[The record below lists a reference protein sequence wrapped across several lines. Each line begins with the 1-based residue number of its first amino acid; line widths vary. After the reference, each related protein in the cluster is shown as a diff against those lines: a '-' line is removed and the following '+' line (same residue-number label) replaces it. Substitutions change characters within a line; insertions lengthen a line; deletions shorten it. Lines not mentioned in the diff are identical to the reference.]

1 MNPRRSAS
9 VGALPREKRHFVS
22 RNESTSGASLDVR
35 CACQYFQCD
44 SLLPDRV
51 NPVTD
56 SRPTSAMG
64 FHSDVGSERGHLHSP
79 NPFQHINLGSA
90 IHMDQLSTRSYNIGS
105 NVHVDIDRLSMRSVG
120 AQHTLD
126 QSTTQVDISFVDKYP
141 ELEEVARSRGLV
153 VRSISDAQEN
163 EIPAAP
169 TTFIAGQRGRQMS
182 LSRRMSS
189 GGMRDPETWSTRS
202 VTSLRRISRSPSKSD
217 LFVADINI
225 PTTRIETR
233 FEMRSANTSRRT
245 SNVDL
250 SHFASHRV
258 TPALLH
264 SSVPI
269 SSADISTALPLTSA
283 SQSQLQ
289 QQQVLKLT
297 APQLNLIAPTPTPNT
312 DANDMRPDFERA
324 TASRQRSPSPSA
336 TDYRIAKP
344 PVSTDYMRPEEN
356 KENMYYAAMGGVM
369 PQNRPID
376 VSKFSADADDSTT
389 ELPAPAITKP
399 AATTWRPFTKARS
412 PKLTPT
418 VLPAAATTTD
428 PLQEVVTELENIAAT
443 RNVEDVYDN
452 IRLQT
457 TRPPSLGGDEVYQP
471 SLHPTED
478 TSIRIVSAI
487 PTVDIDQLVQNETK
501 KAVETRLRSK
511 SPPPPPPPSARKRI
525 QSPHNGM
532 DTLQLPGA
540 LETTN
545 FSNDQKQ
552 TASKPAPLKRQR
564 TPERNMSSDGR
575 KKLAPNSQRLEAHT
589 IEFHFTDLNTE
600 VPLQDASNEV
610 KPSYTS
616 RLKSMFTSNKSGTAE
631 TLQTVEPTFTSIRQ
645 KSPSPLRQRSPTP
658 QREKSP
664 SPVPAKLMGIFTKSK
679 PTPMSIVTGNSAVV
693 TKPPEKEPMSVKVTE
708 TFSLKVDEMDQY
720 NARPN
725 KPPPSSVQPTPPITA
740 YSSREDFLNSE
751 QVSVNNTDAFAP
763 VIIPAMSRNQFMAG
777 NRTFYTSEIDAQ
789 SPRSESELNR
799 ASKEPSVG
807 GVSGSHF
814 HIPKGTLIS
823 VPINIGGGS
832 SGDLGQQSSSA
843 DVSQRS
849 LPPRPRPPSAD
860 GRLVKSKLVRKSSFM
875 DGRTQSQDRAQKLHG
890 SHEDLYSTRM
900 TKTVSFN
907 FDERKSRLSEFESS
921 NLSQQQKDKRE
932 FLERTYFSR

>member
-9 VGALPREKRHFVS
+9 VGALPAEKRHFVS

-51 NPVTD
+51 NPATD
-56 SRPTSAMG
+56 SRPTSTMG
-64 FHSDVGSERGHLHSP
+64 FHSDVGSERAQLHSP
-79 NPFQHINLGSA
+79 NPFQHVNLGSA
-90 IHMDQLSTRSYNIGS
+90 IQMDQLSTRSYNIGS
-105 NVHVDIDRLSMRSVG
+105 NAHMDIDRLSMRSVG
-120 AQHTLD
+120 AHNTLD
-126 QSTTQVDISFVDKYP
+126 QSTAQVDISFVDKYP

-153 VRSISDAQEN
+153 VSSISDAQDN
-163 EIPAAP
+163 EMPGAP
-169 TTFIAGQRGRQMS
+169 TTFMAGQRGRQMS

-225 PTTRIETR
+225 PTTRTETR
-233 FEMRSANTSRRT
+233 FEMRSASTSRRT

-250 SHFASHRV
+250 SHFASHRAM
-258 TPALLH
+258 PALLH
-264 SSVPI
+264 GGVPA
-269 SSADISTALPLTSA
+269 SHTDISNAFSLTTSPQLP
-283 SQSQLQ
+283 Q
-289 QQQVLKLT
+289 QQAPKLT

-312 DANDMRPDFERA
+312 DAIDMRPDFERA

-376 VSKFSADADDSTT
+376 VSNSSAYEDDNTV
-389 ELPAPAITKP
+389 ELPAPVVTKP
-399 AATTWRPFTKARS
+399 ASTTWRPFTKARS
-412 PKLTPT
+412 PKPT
-418 VLPAAATTTD
+418 LITVPSTAITTD
-428 PLQEVVTELENIAAT
+428 PLQEVVSELENIAAT

-457 TRPPSLGGDEVYQP
+457 TRPPSLGGDDEHPP
-471 SLHPTED
+471 SLHPTEE

-487 PTVDIDQLVQNETK
+487 PAVDIDRLVQSETQ
-501 KAVETRLRSK
+501 KAVEARLRSK
-511 SPPPPPPPSARKRI
+511 SPPPPSARKRA
-525 QSPHNGM
+525 QSPQNRM
-532 DTLQLPGA
+532 DSLQLPGA
-540 LETTN
+540 VDTTN
-545 FSNDQKQ
+545 FSTEQTQ
-552 TASKPAPLKRQR
+552 TASKPTPLKRQR
-564 TPERNMSSDGR
+564 TPERNMSPDGR
-575 KKLAPNSQRLEAHT
+575 KKPATSNQSSEAQT
-589 IEFHFTDLNTE
+589 IEFHYTDLNTE
-600 VPLQDASNEV
+600 MPLQDAPHEV
-610 KPSYTS
+610 KSTYTS
-616 RLKSMFTSNKSGTAE
+616 RFKSMFTSNKSGTAE
-631 TLQTVEPTFTSIRQ
+631 APQLVEPIFTSERQ
-645 KSPSPLRQRSPTP
+645 KSPSPLRRTSPTP
-658 QREKSP
+658 PREKSP
-664 SPVPAKLMGIFTKSK
+664 SPVPAKLMGMFTKSK
-679 PTPMSIVTGNSAVV
+679 PTPISIVTGNSAVV
-693 TKPPEKEPMSVKVTE
+693 TKPPQKEQMSVKVTE

-725 KPPPSSVQPTPPITA
+725 KPPPSSIQPTPPITA

-751 QVSVNNTDAFAP
+751 QVSVNITDAFAP
-763 VIIPAMSRNQFMAG
+763 VVIPAMNREQFMAG
-777 NRTFYTSEIDAQ
+777 NRTFYSSEIDAQ
-789 SPRSESELNR
+789 SRRSESELNR
-799 ASKEPSVG
+799 GSKEPSVG

-823 VPINIGGGS
+823 VPINIGAGS

-843 DVSQRS
+843 DASQRS

-860 GRLVKSKLVRKSSFM
+860 GRVVKSKLVRKSSFM

-921 NLSQQQKDKRE
+921 NLSQQQKDKKE
-932 FLERTYFSR
+932 FLERTYFFR